1 MDTSIL
7 NSIKKLLGI
16 DPSYTDFDTDII
28 IHINTVFSILT
39 QIGVGPKTGFV
50 IHDDTTDWFE
60 YIGDNQLLELVKSY
74 MYLKVKTMFDPST
87 GGIGDAIA
95 RTISELEWRI
105 NVMVDP
111 DFNGSD

>member
-16 DPSYTDFDTDII
+16 EPDYTDFDTDIT

-39 QIGVGPKTGFV
+39 QMGVGPDNGFV
-50 IHDDTTDWFE
+50 ITDSTTTWSD
-60 YIGDNQLLELVKSY
+60 YTGDNQLLELVKSY
-74 MYLKVKTMFDPST
+74 MYLKVKTMFDPVS
-87 GGIGDAIA
+87 GGVGDAMA

-111 DFNGSD
+111 NFNEE